1 MEWRKRATAKIQE
14 LHSTNK
20 GPQGRTKSV
29 CFILD
34 TIRYQGEGDITIAGN
49 DITSIEVVRS
59 SVRTQFDQ
67 NIVTHYGC
75 QVCH

>member
-1 MEWRKRATAKIQE
+1 MEWRKKATTKIQE

-20 GPQGRTKSV
+20 GPQGITKSICV
-29 CFILD
+29 LVTMC
-34 TIRYQGEGDITIAGN
+34 YQGEGDITIAGN
-49 DITSIEVVRS
+49 DIANIEVVRS

>member
-1 MEWRKRATAKIQE
+1 M
-14 LHSTNK
+14 
-20 GPQGRTKSV
+20 
-29 CFILD
+29 
-34 TIRYQGEGDITIAGN
+34 IAGN
-49 DITSIEVVRS
+49 DITNIEVVRS